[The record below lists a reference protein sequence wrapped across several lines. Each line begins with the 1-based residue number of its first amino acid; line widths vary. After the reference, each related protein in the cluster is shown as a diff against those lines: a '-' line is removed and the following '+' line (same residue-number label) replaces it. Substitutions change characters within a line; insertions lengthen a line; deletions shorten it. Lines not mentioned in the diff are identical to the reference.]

1 MEGLV
6 VVNASIVATDDSLS
20 LEIMRSDDAEI
31 ELCETDVIKACG
43 SISDPSLIMT
53 DDDDDDEGS
62 TLTSLILLSIMI
74 LLSMLI
80 LLSTIITLVVLVTEL
95 ANDDLSVGPGIEAAM
110 LSLLLLLQLLLFS

>member
-20 LEIMRSDDAEI
+20 LEIMRSDESEI

-53 DDDDDDEGS
+53 DDDDDEVS
-62 TLTSLILLSIMI
+62 TLTSLILLSIMV

-80 LLSTIITLVVLVTEL
+80 LLSMIITLVVVVTEL
-95 ANDDLSVGPGIEAAM
+95 ANDDLSEG
-110 LSLLLLLQLLLFS
+110 S